1 MKITP
6 KLHAFIWNSMTTNN
20 CNTYLIEGSKR
31 ILIDPGH
38 ADLFGHV
45 RDGLDQ
51 LGLAIKDIDLV
62 ICTHAHPDH
71 LESATIFKSEKVL
84 FAIHETEWN
93 WLKEMEA
100 HIRGSYGI
108 GIEAI
113 HPDFLLK
120 EGRLTLGDIQLW
132 VIHTPGHSKGSICL
146 YWPEENA
153 LFTGDLVFQSGFGR
167 TDLPGGDSQQLK
179 ASIQKVA
186 ELDVKW
192 LLPGHGNI
200 ISSTSEVKA
209 NFDQISQ
216 MMMNYL

>member
-20 CNTYLIEGSKR
+20 CNTYLIDCSKR

-45 RDGLDQ
+45 REGLDE
-51 LGLAIKDIDLV
+51 LGLAIRDIDLV

-71 LESATIFKSEKVL
+71 LESVSVLKKENVL

-93 WLKEMEA
+93 WLKEMETY
-100 HIRGSYGI
+100 IQRSYGKGLDEI
-108 GIEAI
+108 Q
-113 HPDFLLK
+113 PDFLLK
-120 EGRLTLGDIQLW
+120 EGLLNLKETQIW
-132 VIHTPGHSKGSICL
+132 VVHTPGHTAGSICL

-153 LFTGDLVFQSGFGR
+153 LFTGDLIFKSGFGR
-167 TDLPGGDSQQLK
+167 TDLPGGDSEQLK
-179 ASIQKVA
+179 ASIKKVA

-192 LLPGHGNI
+192 MLPGHGNI
-200 ISSTSEVKA
+200 ISGTSEVKA
-209 NFDQISQ
+209 NFDHIAEL
-216 MMMNYL
+216 MMTYF